1 MAECLSAQVSVK
13 RVAAEEELAD
23 ITAYVLTN
31 DKLATG
37 VGICEIFNL

>member
-23 ITAYVLTN
+23 IAAYILTN